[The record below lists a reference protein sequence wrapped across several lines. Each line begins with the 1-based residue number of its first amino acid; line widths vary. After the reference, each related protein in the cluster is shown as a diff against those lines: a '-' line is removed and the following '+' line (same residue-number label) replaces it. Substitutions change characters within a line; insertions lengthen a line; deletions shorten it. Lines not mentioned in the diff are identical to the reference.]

1 MTNKQRVRKGANMKA
16 EIRKIATKLDD
27 KFVILGL
34 CMEYGTKNKKSMF
47 GIHTS
52 PTRNNTT

>member
-16 EIRKIATKLDD
+16 EIRQIATKLDD
-27 KFVILGL
+27 KLVILGL
-34 CMEYGTKNKKSMF
+34 CMEYGTKKQKSMF

>member
-1 MTNKQRVRKGANMKA
+1 MKA
-16 EIRKIATKLDD
+16 EIRQIATKLDD
-27 KFVILGL
+27 KLVILGL
-34 CMEYGTKNKKSMF
+34 CMEYGTKKQKSMF